1 VVGEGADP
9 YMATI
14 LTSAGWLLTGLALC
28 GAAYAL
34 VAAFLAG
41 RFMQGE
47 ALTSSVYP
55 PVTILKPLH
64 LGEPGLSDNLES
76 FFAQDYPGKVQI
88 VFGVHDEKDP
98 AVAVVRALQ
107 TRYPELDTAIVA
119 DSALY
124 GFNAKISNLINML
137 PAARHDILVL
147 SDSDIIVPQ
156 GWLRHVTDA
165 LARPGVGL
173 VTCLYAGE
181 TVRGDSRIWSTLSA
195 MGTSYEFLPN
205 VMLATSLGLADPC
218 MGSTIALARGVLE
231 EIGGLTAFADFLADD
246 YEIGR
251 AVRARGYSV
260 AIPALGVGHTA
271 SEASALDLFRH
282 ELRWTRTIRML
293 DSLGHLGSVV
303 TFGFP
308 IALVAALLLHFN
320 WASTAVLLITLSARL
335 FLKRRI
341 DGIFAIHA
349 GPYWLLPLRDLL
361 SFAVFVMSRFG
372 ETVYW
377 RGSRFQIET
386 SGALSQS

>member
-1 VVGEGADP
+1 
-9 YMATI
+9 MATI
-14 LTSAGWLLTGLALC
+14 LTSAGWLLAGLALC

-34 VAAFLAG
+34 AAAFFAG
-41 RFMQGE
+41 RFMRAE
-47 ALTSSVYP
+47 AMPAPSYP

-76 FFAQDYPGKVQI
+76 FFAQDYPGQVQI

-98 AVAVVRALQ
+98 AVAIVQALQ
-107 TRYPELDTAIVA
+107 ARYPHLDTTIVA
-119 DSALY
+119 DGAIY

-147 SDSDIIVPQ
+147 SDSDIIVPRR
-156 GWLRHVTDA
+156 WLRQVADA
-165 LARPGVGL
+165 LAKPGVGL
-173 VTCLYAGE
+173 VTCLYTGE
-181 TVRGDSRIWSTLSA
+181 VVRGDSRVWSTLSA

-218 MGSTIALARGVLE
+218 MGSTIALTREVLE
-231 EIGGLTAFADFLADD
+231 EIGGLTAFTDFLADD

-251 AVRARGYSV
+251 AVRAKGYKV
-260 AIPALGVGHTA
+260 MIPALGVGHTA
-271 SEASALDLFRH
+271 SEPSARDLFRH

-293 DSLGHLGSVV
+293 DSVGHLGSVV

-308 IALVAALLLHFN
+308 IALIAAVLLDFN
-320 WASTAVLLITLSARL
+320 WISLAVILITLSARL

-341 DGIFAIHA
+341 DGIFATHA
-349 GPYWLLPLRDLL
+349 GPFWLLPVRDLL

-377 RGSRFQIET
+377 RGSRFQVET

>member
-1 VVGEGADP
+1 
-9 YMATI
+9 MTTI
-14 LTSAGWLLTGLALC
+14 LTSVGWLLDGVALC

-34 VAAFLAG
+34 TAAFFAG
-41 RFMQGE
+41 RFMRAEGPP
-47 ALTSSVYP
+47 TSHYP

-76 FFAQDYPGKVQI
+76 FFAQNYPGRVQI
-88 VFGVHDEKDP
+88 VFGVHSEQDP
-98 AVAVVRALQ
+98 AVAVVRSLQ
-107 TRYPELDTAIVA
+107 ARHPHLDTTIVA
-119 DSALY
+119 NSAIY
-124 GFNAKISNLINML
+124 GSNAKVSNLINMF

-147 SDSDIIVPQ
+147 SDSDILVSRH
-156 GWLRHVTDA
+156 WLRDVTDA

-173 VTCLYAGE
+173 VTCLYTGE
-181 TVRGDSRIWSTLSA
+181 VAREDNGLWSTLSA

-205 VMLATSLGLADPC
+205 VMLATSLGLASPC
-218 MGSTIALARGVLE
+218 MGSTIALRRGVLE
-231 EIGGLTAFADFLADD
+231 EIGGFRAFVDYLADD

-251 AVRARGYSV
+251 ATRAKGYTV
-260 AIPALGVGHTA
+260 AIPAIGVGHTA
-271 SEASALDLFRH
+271 SEPSARDMLRH
-282 ELRWTRTIRML
+282 ELRWTRTIRMV

-308 IALVAALLLHFN
+308 IALIAAILLGLN
-320 WASTAVLLITLSARL
+320 WPSLAVLLFTLAARL

-341 DGIFAIHA
+341 DDIFGTHA
-349 GPYWLLPLRDLL
+349 GPAWLLPLRDVL

-386 SGALSQS
+386 SGAFSQF

>member
-1 VVGEGADP
+1 
-9 YMATI
+9 MI
-14 LTSAGWLLTGLALC
+14 LTSAGWLLAGLALC
-28 GAAYAL
+28 GAGYAL
-34 VAAFLAG
+34 AAAFLAG
-41 RFMQGE
+41 RFMRADG
-47 ALTSSVYP
+47 AAAPAYP

-64 LGEPGLSDNLES
+64 LGEPGLFDNLES
-76 FFAQDYPGKVQI
+76 FFAQDYPGQVQI

-98 AVAVVRALQ
+98 AIAVVQALQ
-107 TRYPELDTAIVA
+107 ARYPHLDTSIVA
-119 DSALY
+119 DGALY

-147 SDSDIIVPQ
+147 SDSDIVVPHR
-156 GWLRHVTDA
+156 WLRHVTDA

-173 VTCLYAGE
+173 VTCLYTGE
-181 TVRGDSRIWSTLSA
+181 VIRGDDRLWSTLSA

-218 MGSTIALARGVLE
+218 MGSTIALTRGVLK
-231 EIGGLTAFADFLADD
+231 EIGGFGALTDFLADD

-251 AVRARGYSV
+251 AARAKGYTV

-271 SEASALDLFRH
+271 SEASVRDLFRH
-282 ELRWTRTIRML
+282 ELRWTRTIRMV

-308 IALVAALLLHFN
+308 IALIAAVFLGFN
-320 WASTAVLLITLSARL
+320 WPSVVVMLVTLCSRL

-341 DGIFAIHA
+341 DDIFGTHA
-349 GPYWLLPLRDLL
+349 GPFWLLPVRDVM

-377 RGSRFQIET
+377 RGSRFQVET

>member
-1 VVGEGADP
+1 
-9 YMATI
+9 MAMI
-14 LTSAGWLLTGLALC
+14 LTSAGWLLAGLALC

-34 VAAFLAG
+34 VAAFFAG
-41 RFMQGE
+41 RFMRAE
-47 ALTSSVYP
+47 AVPAHAYP

-76 FFAQDYPGKVQI
+76 FFAQDYPGDVQI
-88 VFGVHDEKDP
+88 VFGVHDERDP
-98 AVAVVRALQ
+98 AIPVVQALQ
-107 TRYPELDTAIVA
+107 ARYPHLDTTIVA
-119 DSALY
+119 DGALY
-124 GFNAKISNLINML
+124 GLNAKISNLINML

-147 SDSDIIVPQ
+147 SDSDIIAPRS
-156 GWLRHVTDA
+156 WLRRVTDA
-165 LARPGVGL
+165 LSHDGVGL
-173 VTCLYAGE
+173 VTCLYTGE
-181 TVRGDSRIWSTLSA
+181 VVRGDDRIWSTLSA

-218 MGSTIALARGVLE
+218 MGSTIALTRGVLE
-231 EIGGLTAFADFLADD
+231 EIGSFSAFTDYLADD

-251 AVRARGYSV
+251 AVREKGYTV

-271 SEASALDLFRH
+271 SEPNAREMFRH
-282 ELRWTRTIRML
+282 ELRWTRTIRLL

-308 IALVAALLLHFN
+308 IALIAAIFLGFN
-320 WASTAVLLITLSARL
+320 WASVAVMLIALSARL

-341 DGIFAIHA
+341 DVIFGIHA
-349 GPYWLLPLRDLL
+349 GPFWLLPLRDIL